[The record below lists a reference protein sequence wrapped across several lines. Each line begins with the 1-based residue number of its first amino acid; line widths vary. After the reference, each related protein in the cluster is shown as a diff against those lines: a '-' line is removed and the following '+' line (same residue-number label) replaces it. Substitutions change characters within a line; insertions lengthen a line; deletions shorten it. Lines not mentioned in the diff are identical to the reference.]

1 MRTLNAWS
9 LKENYIYA
17 PWTHRAPLTR
27 WLWLECCARWL
38 TRNWTCCNGP
48 NDQTTTA
55 DIGLICWPWH
65 QMSRTWR
72 RYGATDW
79 KTSTRR
85 GDWQNYQKK
94 LENHEQR
101 TKTVSETTVSVRKKS
116 DTFSCFFSVSIITSD
131 AVQVIPMLCKKK
143 WMRFEGH
150 KISTP
155 ECYST
160 YLWRGECRG
169 PKWNHQIEKIFTY
182 YLQTGLHANLNH
194 CLDYKN
200 HPFDLMEEEQI
211 RWRRRL
217 ESVTNKSAEEIE
229 HEIDQ
234 NLQVVANN
242 LIFKPMRI
250 LFETMALDSVRM
262 QTNGAQIDF
271 IKNKIL
277 PRTGKFWSLSNLC
290 PEHG

>member
-1 MRTLNAWS
+1 MPGS
-9 LKENYIYA
+9 KMK
-17 PWTHRAPLTR
+17 P
-27 WLWLECCARWL
+27 
-38 TRNWTCCNGP
+38 P
-48 NDQTTTA
+48 N
-55 DIGLICWPWH
+55 
-65 QMSRTWR
+65 
-72 RYGATDW
+72 
-79 KTSTRR
+79 
-85 GDWQNYQKK
+85 
-94 LENHEQR
+94 
-101 TKTVSETTVSVRKKS
+101 RKK
-116 DTFSCFFSVSIITSD
+116 
-131 AVQVIPMLCKKK
+131 
-143 WMRFEGH
+143 
-150 KISTP
+150 
-155 ECYST
+155 
-160 YLWRGECRG
+160 
-169 PKWNHQIEKIFTY
+169 FTY
-182 YLQTGLHANLNH
+182 YLQTGLHANSNH
-194 CLDYKN
+194 RLDYKN

-271 IKNKIL
+271 IKNVIL